1 MKIPGHIAIASLLL
15 PLLGADLNSQSS
27 GGRAVQARVTSS
39 RSPVRGI
46 RGFNSRP
53 NSWLLTRPSKK
64 PSTSPPP
71 QTEGGTT
78 PVNGKTQ
85 RINTRLPKRVFTNG
99 PWLPGQRPQQGT
111 PPTGG
116 QQQQVTTMQ
125 MMNSQ
130 GGQQRQQSTPP
141 QQMGGAPQQ
150 MGGTPQQMG
159 GTPQQMGGAPQQM
172 GPPQQMGGAQGTVQ
186 ALGNVA
192 QQTGQMQQQGQQN
205 GFPPGAVGLP
215 APPPNR

>member
-1 MKIPGHIAIASLLL
+1 M
-15 PLLGADLNSQSS
+15 
-27 GGRAVQARVTSS
+27 QARVTSS

-46 RGFNSRP
+46 RGYNSGP
-53 NSWLLTRPSKK
+53 KSWLLTRPSKK
-64 PSTSPPP
+64 PSTSPPT

-78 PVNGKTQ
+78 QVNGKTQ
-85 RINTRLPKRVFTNG
+85 RINTRLSKRVFTNG

-111 PPTGG
+111 PTGG

-125 MMNSQ
+125 MMSSQ
-130 GGQQRQQSTPP
+130 GGQQRQQNTPP
-141 QQMGGAPQQ
+141 QQMGGA
-150 MGGTPQQMG
+150 
-159 GTPQQMGGAPQQM
+159 
-172 GPPQQMGGAQGTVQ
+172 PQQMGGAQGTVQ

>member
-1 MKIPGHIAIASLLL
+1 MKISGHIAIASLLL

-46 RGFNSRP
+46 RGYNSGP
-53 NSWLLTRPSKK
+53 KNWLLNK
-64 PSTSPPP
+64 PSSKSTPKPTTQTGNGTKP
-71 QTEGGTT
+71 Q
-78 PVNGKTQ
+78 NGKTQ
-85 RINTRLPKRVFTNG
+85 RITARLPRRMFSFG
-99 PWLPGQRPQQGT
+99 PWMPGKRPQQGP

-116 QQQQVTTMQ
+116 QQQQVSTMQ
-125 MMNSQ
+125 MMTSQ
-130 GGQQRQQSTPP
+130 GGQQRQQNIPQQQGGAP

-159 GTPQQMGGAPQQM
+159 GAPQQMGGALQQMGGAPQQM
-172 GPPQQMGGAQGTVQ
+172 G
-186 ALGNVA
+186 
-192 QQTGQMQQQGQQN
+192 GQQN

-215 APPPNR
+215 APQPNR